1 VNWPLNKKSKETFQ
15 EQIINLLNTEIESGK
30 YKKGDKL
37 PSLRTFGEIF
47 KVSHETVKSALEILQ
62 KQGMV
67 ETIPQRGTFVTVDG
81 KMANHTQN
89 HTLGI
94 VIDLGEDPVSLL
106 VTNLYDRYIRLFSQK
121 LVPRSYN
128 LVSQYINISKKSD
141 QDDLTSILEKT
152 DGIFMIRLN
161 TPQFRDFLIESN
173 KPVVNILPAIDPIKF
188 DSVGIHDYETYYNL
202 TKSVISKGYRNPLYF
217 DGPLEYDDRFHR
229 MKGFLNACTDNKIE
243 DPESR
248 LLFAGEFNIDIY
260 YNKMKEW
267 LNIGLPLDVVIAV
280 NDNFAIGAL
289 KALTEKNIPV
299 PEEVAIIGGYNTPLS
314 IASFPTLSTLD
325 IHYEQLTDLAIER
338 MSDLINQPSKYSHP
352 IRMMVDGDLIYRES
366 FPEKNRK
373 S

>member
-1 VNWPLNKKSKETFQ
+1 VNWPLNKKSKNTFQ
-15 EQIINLLNTEIESGK
+15 EQIVSLISTEIESGK

-37 PSLRTFGEIF
+37 PSLRRLGEDF

-62 KQGMV
+62 TKGIV
-67 ETIPQRGTFVTVDG
+67 ETIPKRGTFVAIESNQPNQTRS
-81 KMANHTQN
+81 

-94 VIDLGEDPVSLL
+94 IIDLGYDPISLL
-106 VTNLYDRYIRLFSQK
+106 VTNLYDRYIQLFSQK
-121 LVPRSYN
+121 LMAKSYN
-128 LVSQYINISKKSD
+128 VVSQYINISKESD
-141 QDDLTSILEKT
+141 RSDLTRIIEKT
-152 DGIFMIRLN
+152 DGIFSIRLN
-161 TPQFRDFLIESN
+161 LPRLRDFLIKAE
-173 KPVVNILPAIDPIKF
+173 KPVVNVLPALYPIKF

-202 TKSVISKGYRNPLYF
+202 TKLVISKGYRKPLYF

-267 LNIGLPLDVVIAV
+267 LNKGLPLDVVIAV

-289 KALTEKNIPV
+289 KALAEKKISV
-299 PEEVAIIGGYNTPLS
+299 PDEVAIIGGYNTPLS

-338 MSDLINQPSKYSHP
+338 MFDLINQPSKYSHP
-352 IRMMVDGDLIYRES
+352 VRMMVDGNLIYRES
-366 FPEKNRK
+366 FPDINSKG
-373 S
+373 